1 MRKLLLTAAIWL
13 LAFTAWA
20 QTGRQEIRSVEGI
33 TEYALPNGLTV
44 LLQPDASKPT
54 TSVNITYRV
63 GSRHE
68 AYGESGAAHLLEHL
82 LFKASETVADP
93 KLEMTRRGARWNGTT
108 WYDRTNYFA
117 QFAHDPETLDWM
129 LGWLAESMTKAKV
142 AKQDLTTEMTVV
154 RNEMERAENNPGRV
168 LGERMRSVAYQWH
181 AYGRDVLGARSDI
194 ENMPIERLQAF
205 YRKHYRPDNAV
216 LLVGGKFDAAAV
228 LKRVEQT
235 FGSIARPV
243 TPIEPTWTQEPAQDG
258 ERQVLL
264 RRAGGAS
271 SVAVL
276 YHAMPGSTPEFA
288 ALRVLAQVLRS
299 DRGPLDTALVE
310 PGLAATK
317 WAYVLPANE
326 PGFLMAGAGLKDG
339 APEQAETTALQV
351 AEKLAQTLA
360 GLQLTQAQVDSAR
373 TQVLQGL
380 QASLREPE
388 AVSLAISESVA
399 LGDWRLLFAQRDW
412 VAAVTLA
419 DVQRVARTWLVPA
432 NRTTGIYLASSTVPQ
447 RAPLPTRVD
456 VAQLLAN
463 FTGQMAAAPIEDFEL
478 TAANIESR
486 LVKSR
491 LTVGGQPGLQ
501 LVVLPRQTKGERVTG
516 TLRLRWG
523 TAETVAGSAVLAGFA
538 GSLLVHGTTAQS
550 AEQIKQTLLA
560 LDATVGFSTSAG
572 GLSANFELP
581 AKNTAAFMRLLA
593 ELLTQATLP
602 DAEFE
607 RQRTAALANFQS
619 TKADTAAVAG
629 NALQQVFSN
638 YPEAD
643 PRASLSFA
651 QREALLRSAT
661 ALQVRAFYKRF
672 ASAAIGE
679 MALIGPVQ
687 PAQVQAQ
694 LQQLMG
700 SWTSSEPR
708 KPWVYAYPASLPSTW
723 QSVQVPDK
731 ANANYTARIPLDMN
745 DDAPDYPALVTGIQL
760 LGGRAGTALWKRVR
774 EDEGLSYGVNSSLF
788 APTGSVEGGQAAAI
802 NITASFAPQNRDK
815 LREVIRDEMTQRA
828 AKGFSSLEVG
838 FARRAILSNLTG
850 SLAQPSDLAGRLAN
864 NLRYGRDM
872 GRFTYFK
879 EAYEKLDA
887 DAVNAALRKY
897 LDVNRMVEVAAGT
910 FTP

>member
-1 MRKLLLTAAIWL
+1 MAPDLDADLADRERDRGLRLGGLDPDLLGLVVVEQAI
-13 LAFTAWA
+13 
-20 QTGRQEIRSVEGI
+20 G
-33 TEYALPNGLTV
+33 
-44 LLQPDASKPT
+44 
-54 TSVNITYRV
+54 
-63 GSRHE
+63 
-68 AYGESGAAHLLEHL
+68 
-82 LFKASETVADP
+82 
-93 KLEMTRRGARWNGTT
+93 
-108 WYDRTNYFA
+108 DR
-117 QFAHDPETLDWM
+117 
-129 LGWLAESMTKAKV
+129 
-142 AKQDLTTEMTVV
+142 
-154 RNEMERAENNPGRV
+154 RAEA
-168 LGERMRSVAYQWH
+168 L
-181 AYGRDVLGARSDI
+181 
-194 ENMPIERLQAF
+194 ERLVGA
-205 YRKHYRPDNAV
+205 
-216 LLVGGKFDAAAV
+216 LLRD
-228 LKRVEQT
+228 
-235 FGSIARPV
+235 
-243 TPIEPTWTQEPAQDG
+243 
-258 ERQVLL
+258 ERQK
-264 RRAGGAS
+264 
-271 SVAVL
+271 
-276 YHAMPGSTPEFA
+276 
-288 ALRVLAQVLRS
+288 
-299 DRGPLDTALVE
+299 TA
-310 PGLAATK
+310 
-317 WAYVLPANE
+317 
-326 PGFLMAGAGLKDG
+326 
-339 APEQAETTALQV
+339 
-351 AEKLAQTLA
+351 
-360 GLQLTQAQVDSAR
+360 R
-373 TQVLQGL
+373 
-380 QASLREPE
+380 
-388 AVSLAISESVA
+388 
-399 LGDWRLLFAQRDW
+399 
-412 VAAVTLA
+412 AAVTLA

-538 GSLLVHGTTAQS
+538 GSLLVHGTAAQS

-731 ANANYTARIPLDMN
+731 ANANLQGQLLLPLSDRH
-745 DDAPDYPALVTGIQL
+745 PDYAALTLANYLFGR
-760 LGGRAGTALWKRVR
+760 GGSSRLWVR
-774 EDEGLSYGVNSSLF
+774 IRETDGLSYDVR
-788 APTGSVEGGQAAAI
+788 SVLAWSALDDNTQWTVTAI
-802 NITASFAPQNRDK
+802 FAPQNQPK
-815 LREVIRDEMTQRA
+815 VEAAFREELARSLKDGFTQSELDEGRKGLLSTRRLARA
-828 AKGFSSLEVG
+828 QDGGIAAQLV
-838 FARRAILSNLTG
+838 SNLYLDRRFAFDQQVDDAMARA
-850 SLAQPSDLAGRLAN
+850 SLAD
-864 NLRYGRDM
+864 
-872 GRFTYFK
+872 
-879 EAYEKLDA
+879 
-887 DAVNAALRKY
+887 VNAAWRRHIDPQRLAMAWGGDFK
-897 LDVNRMVEVAAGT
+897 L
-910 FTP
+910 P